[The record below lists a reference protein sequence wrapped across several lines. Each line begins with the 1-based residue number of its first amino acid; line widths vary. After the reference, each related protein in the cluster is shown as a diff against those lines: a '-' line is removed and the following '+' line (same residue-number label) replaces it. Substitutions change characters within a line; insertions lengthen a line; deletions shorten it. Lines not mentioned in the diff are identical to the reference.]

1 MKAYVIVIGLVALIV
16 AGIVGFVMRDSAAT
30 SKRQT
35 AEAEAVGLVA
45 APVTWFDGDDHQEGH
60 TLTYAW
66 VDRANAVHTETAKEI
81 SWYDASTRYKVCYN
95 PQDPTDRKL
104 YPADHVCGS

>member
-1 MKAYVIVIGLVALIV
+1 MKQYGIVIGLVLLIT
-16 AGIVGFVMRDSAAT
+16 AGIVVFVMRDNAAD

-35 AEAEAVGLVA
+35 AEAQAVGFVA
-45 APVTWFDGDDHQEGH
+45 TPVKWSDGDDNQEGH

-66 VDRANAVHTETAKEI
+66 VDGSNAVHPESLEEI
-81 SWYDASTRYKVCYN
+81 TWYDSAKTYKVCYN
-95 PQDPTDRKL
+95 PQDPTDSKL